1 MGTCCSLWVT
11 MAITRSVVVKSKQSK
26 AKNYITQTPRVDVT
40 DLLDGGIINNV
51 VVKSLFIN
59 DHSDN
64 NSILQMDFR
73 AIYLLSAQ

>member
-1 MGTCCSLWVT
+1 
-11 MAITRSVVVKSKQSK
+11 MAITRSIVVKSKQSK
-26 AKNYITQTPRVDVT
+26 AKNYITQAPRVDVT
-40 DLLDGGIINNV
+40 GLLDGGIINNV

-64 NSILQMDFR
+64 NSILQTDFR